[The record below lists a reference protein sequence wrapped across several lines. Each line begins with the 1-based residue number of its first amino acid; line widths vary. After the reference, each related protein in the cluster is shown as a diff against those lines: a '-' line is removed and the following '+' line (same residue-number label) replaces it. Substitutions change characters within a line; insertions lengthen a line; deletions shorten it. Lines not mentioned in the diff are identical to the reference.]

1 MISGHTVEM
10 TPNPYQTKVNERNG
24 IIAALHLDAFH
35 APFSL
40 PSPSLSGCVSMVC
53 ILIGSG
59 LNTHTLMDRLK
70 HPLFLFLAAV
80 IMIGSCGCISRE
92 MPLSQEEQAQVIAF
106 ANPITDNLLDGF
118 NQDNY
123 QQYSRDFSSEMKQGL
138 DEKVFE
144 QNRALVV
151 SKIGSYI
158 SRGDPFVTG
167 SGEFLVVNYKADF
180 EQEEGVDIRVIFRK
194 GDDTHQ
200 VYGLWFNS
208 PKLRS

>member
-1 MISGHTVEM
+1 MNRLQNTLLLV
-10 TPNPYQTKVNERNG
+10 
-24 IIAALHLDAFH
+24 
-35 APFSL
+35 
-40 PSPSLSGCVSMVC
+40 LS
-53 ILIGSG
+53 
-59 LNTHTLMDRLK
+59 
-70 HPLFLFLAAV
+70 AV
-80 IMIGSCGCISRE
+80 IMIGSCGCISPE
-92 MPLSQEEQAQVIAF
+92 MPLSPEEQAQVITF

-118 NQDNY
+118 NQNNY

-144 QNRALVV
+144 QNRELVL
-151 SKIGSYI
+151 SKIGSYV
-158 SRGDPFVTG
+158 SRGDPVVTG

-180 EQEEGVDIRVIFRK
+180 EQEQGVDIRVIFRK

>member
-1 MISGHTVEM
+1 
-10 TPNPYQTKVNERNG
+10 
-24 IIAALHLDAFH
+24 
-35 APFSL
+35 
-40 PSPSLSGCVSMVC
+40 
-53 ILIGSG
+53 
-59 LNTHTLMDRLK
+59 
-70 HPLFLFLAAV
+70 
-80 IMIGSCGCISRE
+80 
-92 MPLSQEEQAQVIAF
+92 MPLSPEEQARVIAF

-118 NQDNY
+118 NQNNY
-123 QQYSRDFSSEMKQGL
+123 TQYSRDFSSEMKQGL

-151 SKIGSYI
+151 SKVGSSV
-158 SRGDPFVTG
+158 SRGDPVVTG

-180 EQEEGVDIRVIFRK
+180 EQEQGVDVRVVFRK